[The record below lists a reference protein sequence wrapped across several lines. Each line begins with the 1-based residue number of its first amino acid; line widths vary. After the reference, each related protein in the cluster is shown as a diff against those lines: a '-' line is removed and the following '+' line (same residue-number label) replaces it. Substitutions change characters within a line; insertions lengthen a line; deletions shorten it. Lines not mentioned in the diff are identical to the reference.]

1 MRSSLF
7 AIPTSL
13 RISPATLP
21 TLSVSDKAMPW
32 MRATECDI
40 AGKSLLLRMRRS
52 RNAGV
57 ALLGAAARF
66 GLSEKDVGSAMA
78 GGTGNKGSGMRRA
91 ARVGQ
96 RHGPQPRRCGAAGPR
111 AGLPSGSNWVTCTL
125 RPVCRSAGTDSN
137 NKTRDMFQA
146 QLMAGQ
152 RVLVTGG
159 GTGLG
164 KSMAE
169 RFLGLGADIAICGRR
184 KSVCDETAEGWRTRF
199 PDRRI
204 DTFGLDIRIA
214 QAVHEMVEAL
224 WAGGGLTGLVN
235 NAAGNFIA
243 PTESLSPRA
252 FDAIANIVFHG
263 TFYVTQAVGQRWI
276 AQARAGQW
284 QPGQAYRS
292 VMSII
297 TTWVDNGSPYV
308 LPSAMS
314 KAGIDVMT
322 KSLAVEWARYG
333 IRLNAVGP
341 GEIPTEGM
349 SKRLSPGEQPG
360 ERSRRNNP
368 MGREGRL
375 AELQNLA
382 AFLMASGQCDWLT
395 GQSIMMD
402 GGNALA
408 TGGNFYELR
417 HWSDSDWT
425 VARERIESQ
434 NQKDKAQR

>member
-1 MRSSLF
+1 
-7 AIPTSL
+7 
-13 RISPATLP
+13 
-21 TLSVSDKAMPW
+21 
-32 MRATECDI
+32 
-40 AGKSLLLRMRRS
+40 
-52 RNAGV
+52 
-57 ALLGAAARF
+57 
-66 GLSEKDVGSAMA
+66 
-78 GGTGNKGSGMRRA
+78 
-91 ARVGQ
+91 
-96 RHGPQPRRCGAAGPR
+96 
-111 AGLPSGSNWVTCTL
+111 
-125 RPVCRSAGTDSN
+125 
-137 NKTRDMFQA
+137 MFQN

-152 RVLVTGG
+152 RILVTGG

-164 KSMAE
+164 KAMAE

-184 KSVCDETAEGWRTRF
+184 KSVCEETAAAWRGQF
-199 PDRRI
+199 PERRI
-204 DTFGLDIRIA
+204 DTFGVDIRSA
-214 QAVHEMVEAL
+214 QNVQEMVDEL

-263 TFYVTQAVGQRWI
+263 TFYVTQAVGKRWI
-276 AQARAGQW
+276 MEAKAGQW
-284 QPGQAYRS
+284 QAGQPFRS

-297 TTWVDNGSPYV
+297 VTWVDNGSPFV

-322 KSLAVEWARYG
+322 KSLAMEWARYG

-360 ERSRRNNP
+360 ERSRKNNP
-368 MGREGRL
+368 MARAGQMS
-375 AELQNLA
+375 ELQNLA
-382 AFLMASGQCDWLT
+382 SFLMASGQCDWLT

-402 GGNALA
+402 GANALA

-417 HWSDSDWT
+417 NWSDADWRA
-425 VARERIESQ
+425 ARERIEAQ
-434 NQKDKAQR
+434 NAQDKTQR